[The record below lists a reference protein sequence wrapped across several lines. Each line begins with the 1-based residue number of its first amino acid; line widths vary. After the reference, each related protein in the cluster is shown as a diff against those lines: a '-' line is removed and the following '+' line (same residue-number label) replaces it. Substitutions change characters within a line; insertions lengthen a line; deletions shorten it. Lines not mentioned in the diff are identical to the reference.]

1 MFSKASVSILISSIL
16 TSYPKITETKL
27 SSILLT
33 YTHPHLFKM
42 KKSISN
48 RRINRLVHPH
58 SSKRQQARYAR
69 QLATGQLSFA
79 DGSHNG
85 PAKPA

>member
-1 MFSKASVSILISSIL
+1 MFSKASIARLVQHIV
-16 TSYPKITETKL
+16 TSMPKITGDKMAA
-27 SSILLT
+27 ILLT

-48 RRINRLVHPH
+48 RRINRLVYPH

-79 DGSHNG
+79 DGSHWI
-85 PAKPA
+85 PEA